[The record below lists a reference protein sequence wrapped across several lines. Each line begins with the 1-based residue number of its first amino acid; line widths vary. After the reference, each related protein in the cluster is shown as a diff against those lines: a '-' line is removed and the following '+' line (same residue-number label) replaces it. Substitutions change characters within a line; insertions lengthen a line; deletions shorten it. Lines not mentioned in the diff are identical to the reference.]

1 MTKLDIKLIMRLIFL
16 AIFLFRISF
25 SFAQLGQMNAALRF
39 MFQNS
44 SGSVLRLNILVEG
57 SVNDLKKYEKSDHFK
72 IIYATE
78 NIASIECNYASL
90 LSLQEKG
97 LIQYAEL
104 PHAKKRPLNDTMIYR
119 NRIKQVKVWTAPLPQ
134 AYNGE
139 GVLIGIIDTG
149 TDFNHPDLKDS
160 LGHTRIKFLWD
171 QTISPSSNAPSPFNY
186 GREWTATEINAGQCS
201 HSDAPYYG
209 HGTHVSG
216 IAAGNGRANGT
227 NEGIAS
233 KADLIVVALDFNRIG
248 PTIADAVKYIF
259 TKAQQLNKPC
269 VINASV
275 GDYYGSHDGTD
286 LESKLIEAQLIN
298 QPGRALVAAAGN
310 AGAYKFHVKT
320 NSTATDTLFTW
331 LNNNTSD
338 LEYWCYGD
346 TAQFKNLKIS
356 IGANRLNYS
365 QLQRTPF
372 RNYSTGLS
380 SIKRDTIFANN
391 KRIGIIEMSSSV
403 NSSGVCEWY
412 YKIRADSV
420 STFWRVETT
429 GKGLHHAWNFDFVS
443 SGLPSQLQ
451 YPKMTKYMMPD
462 TFYTMVSGFQNSE
475 EVITVGNYVNVYRY
489 KDYNN
494 SIQSIG
500 ETGGKIAQT
509 SSSGPTRD
517 GRIKPD
523 VCATGNSVF
532 SAVVMSLKPV
542 YISVQP
548 QNVAPGGYHVLGGG
562 TSAAAPV
569 VAGLAA
575 LFLQKNPSASNRE
588 VRDAIRYCAYQ
599 DAYTG
604 SIVPNYQWGF
614 GKLDGIAAM
623 TCNDI
628 KVFTGMHEFEKNN
641 IQFFPNPF
649 QEQIQI
655 KLNNSDGGFYQVY
668 ALNGDKLCEGNFS
681 GETFN
686 ITFNNLSQYHGLLL
700 INIQNRQE
708 AFRFKII
715 KD

>member
-1 MTKLDIKLIMRLIFL
+1 MRQIFL
-16 AIFLFRISF
+16 AIFLFRIFIGVSQN
-25 SFAQLGQMNAALRF
+25 AQMNAALRF
-39 MFQNS
+39 MYENS
-44 SGSVLRLNILVEG
+44 PNNDLRLNILVEG
-57 SVNDLKKYEKSDHFK
+57 SVNDLKKYEKSEQFK
-72 IIYATE
+72 ILYSDK
-78 NIASIECNYASL
+78 NIASIECNYATL
-90 LSLQEKG
+90 FSLQEKG

-104 PHAKKRPLNDTMIYR
+104 PHSKKRPLNDTMIYR
-119 NRIKQVKVWTAPLPQ
+119 NRIKQVKVWTAPLTQ

-149 TDFNHPDLKDS
+149 TDFNHPDFKDS
-160 LGHTRIKFLWD
+160 LGLTRIQFLWD
-171 QTISPSSNAPSPFNY
+171 QSVSPSLNAPTPFNY
-186 GREWTATEINAGQCS
+186 GREWTAAEINAGQCS
-201 HSDAPYYG
+201 HSDAAYYG

-227 NEGIAS
+227 HEGVAS
-233 KADLIVVALDFNRIG
+233 KADLIVVALDFNRFG

-259 TKAQQLNKPC
+259 SKAQQFNKAC
-269 VINASV
+269 AINVSV
-275 GDYYGSHDGTD
+275 GDYYGSHDATD

-298 QPGRALVAAAGN
+298 HPGRALVAAAGN

-320 NSTATDTLFTW
+320 NSTANDTLFTW
-331 LNNNTSD
+331 LNNNTSVV
-338 LEYWCYGD
+338 EYWCYGD

-365 QLQRTPF
+365 QLPKTPF
-372 RNYSTGLS
+372 RNYTAGLS
-380 SIKRDTIFANN
+380 SIKRDTIYANN
-391 KRIGIIEMSSSV
+391 KRIGIVEMSSSV

-420 STFWRVETT
+420 NTFWRVETT

-451 YPKMTKYMMPD
+451 YPKITKYLMPD

-475 EVITVGNYVNVYRY
+475 EVITVGNYVNMYRF

-494 SIQSIG
+494 TIQSLG

-548 QNVAPGGYHVLGGG
+548 QNVAPGGYHVMGGG

-575 LFLQKNPSASNRE
+575 LYLQKNPSASNRD

-604 SIVPNYQWGF
+604 SNVPNYQWGF
-614 GKLDGIAAM
+614 GKLDGKASM

-628 KVFTGMHEFEKNN
+628 KVYTGIDAFEKNN

-649 QEQIQI
+649 KEQIQI
-655 KLNNSDGGFYQVY
+655 KLNNGDGGYYEVY
-668 ALNGDKLCEGNFS
+668 ALNGDKICEGNFNS
-681 GETFN
+681 DAFI
-686 ITFNNLSQYHGLLL
+686 ITSNKLSNYHGLLL
-700 INIQNRQE
+700 INIQSRQE
-708 AFRFKII
+708 AYRFKII